1 MARSAEC
8 APSEALISIDPRVV
22 DLWLAAMQLP
32 TSLRSVTLVD
42 RTSPPPRRDTYET
55 HTVPTLI
62 ACLRGVVRVE
72 CVGRNLDLNAGEAA
86 LIAPGAWHRHA
97 ALKAGSACLGQGF
110 MLGRSDMELSVP
122 GKAWWLAI
130 PEQPSRDLLTQA
142 CSNDARSRVVLV
154 REALGGLRDGSA
166 RPVRPMPTAVQR
178 MWLYLR
184 RERLSPITAADVLR
198 ASGLGATRA
207 HLLFRA
213 YFDETPHRLLTRH
226 RLEFA
231 CHLLVAGESPGVVA
245 GRCGFRSRRQF
256 TAAFN
261 SAFGAGP
268 REWVKNSHAHG

>member
-1 MARSAEC
+1 MARSAER
-8 APSEALISIDPRVV
+8 AASESLISIDPRVV
-22 DLWLAAMQLP
+22 DLWFTAMQLP
-32 TSLRSVTLVD
+32 TSLRSVALVNG
-42 RTSPPPRRDTYET
+42 TNAATRRDTFET

-72 CVGRNLDLNAGEAA
+72 CVGKNLDLNAGEAA
-86 LIAPGAWHRHA
+86 LIAPGTWHRHA

-130 PEQPSRDLLTQA
+130 PEHPSRELLTKA
-142 CSNDARSRVVLV
+142 CASDARSRLTLV

-166 RPVRPMPTAVQR
+166 RPVRPMPAAVQR

-213 YFDETPHRLLTRH
+213 YFDATPHRLLTRH

-231 CHLLVAGESPGVVA
+231 CHLLGEGDAVGSVAS
-245 GRCGFRSRRQF
+245 RCGFRNRRQF
-256 TAAFN
+256 TAAFRA
-261 SAFGAGP
+261 AFAASP
-268 REWVKNSHAHG
+268 RTWVKRPRGT

>member
-1 MARSAEC
+1 MARSGHA
-8 APSEALISIDPRVV
+8 SDDSLISIDPRVV
-22 DLWLAAMQLP
+22 DLWFTAMQLP
-32 TSLRSVTLVD
+32 TSLRSVALVD
-42 RTSPPPRRDTYET
+42 GTNAPARRDTYET

-62 ACLRGVVRVE
+62 ACLHGVVRVE

-97 ALKAGSACLGQGF
+97 TLKAGSACLGQGF

-130 PEQPSRDLLTQA
+130 PEHPSRELLTKA
-142 CSNDARSRVVLV
+142 CSSDARSRVALV

-166 RPVRPMPTAVQR
+166 RPVRPMPTPVQR

-184 RERLSPITAADVLR
+184 RERLSPIGATDVLR

-231 CHLLVAGESPGVVA
+231 CHLLAAGEAVHVVA

-261 SAFGAGP
+261 SAFGVSP
-268 REWVKNSHAHG
+268 REWAKESAT